1 MLSCKP
7 VAALV
12 VALSVAAAVAA
23 APASAT
29 TFCVPTF
36 HAGCPNSGGNVAQAI
51 VETAMSTNGSD
62 GIADTVLIA
71 PGTYTDTGSIQASG
85 TDPLTVRG
93 AGADQTELTSSS
105 SSNIYV
111 LDLATGNTR
120 AIDVHDLTVVVPASL
135 PDGLGVAVQNEGDT
149 LTNVDI
155 EVRNPGSNA
164 LTSWPGGGS
173 FRGGRI
179 YATGSGS
186 VGSAISVGSTATNV
200 TIEDAQIE
208 DASTPIYNSGA
219 TATLTVRG
227 TRVVDPAQAV
237 QVSAG
242 NTLIENSTIEMT
254 GPTAIYALA
263 NGAASPTISLDHI
276 TARNDGSGSSAAII
290 SQVGGGMAGGASVV
304 VRNSILRGF
313 AFGYLRQAPVG
324 PGTGNANLS
333 IAYTNQT
340 AGVPVTDS
348 GDGATALGAGNT
360 TADPQLVADMSLS
373 AGSPA
378 IDAAD
383 PASTLTTDI
392 LGAPRPV
399 DGDAVAGT
407 IADQGAYEYQPP
419 QPPQPPANPDTTP
432 PDTVAGKGPK
442 RKSAK
447 RKAKFRFSSEAGAT
461 FTCRL
466 DKGPEKP
473 CTSPAK
479 VKRLKRG
486 RHQFTVTATDAAGN
500 ADPTP
505 AKFRFRTIRKR

>member
-1 MLSCKP
+1 MSRMGLAGVGVALA
-7 VAALV
+7 VAAL
-12 VALSVAAAVAA
+12 LAAT
-23 APASAT
+23 PASAT
-29 TFCVPTF
+29 TFCVPSF
-36 HAGCPNSGGNVAQAI
+36 HTACPNSGGNVAQAN
-51 VETAMSTNGSD
+51 VETAMSSSGSD

-71 PGTYTDTGSIQASG
+71 PGTYTDSDSIHASG

-105 SSNIYV
+105 SGNIYV
-111 LDLATGNTR
+111 LDLATGNSR
-120 AIDVHDLTVVVPASL
+120 AIDIHDLTVVVPASL
-135 PDGLGVAVQNEGDT
+135 PDSLGVAVQNEGDA
-149 LTNVDI
+149 LANVDV

-173 FRGGRI
+173 FRDGRI
-179 YATGSGS
+179 HATGSGS
-186 VGSAISVGSTATNV
+186 VSTAIRVDSFATNV

-208 DASTPIYNSGA
+208 DASTPIYNTGA
-219 TATLTVRG
+219 TGTLTVRNS
-227 TRVVDPAQAV
+227 RVVDPAQPV

-242 NTLIENSTIEMT
+242 STVIANSTFEMT
-254 GPTAIYALA
+254 GPTAIYALV
-263 NGAASPTISLDHI
+263 NTAASLTVSLDHV
-276 TARNDGSGSSAAII
+276 TARNDGSGGTPAVAAH
-290 SQVGGGMAGGASVV
+290 VAAGMAGNASVV

-324 PGTGNANLS
+324 AGTGDANLS

-340 AGVPVTDS
+340 AGVPVTNS
-348 GDGATALGAGNT
+348 GDGATTLGAGNT
-360 TADPQLVADMSLS
+360 TADPQLAVDMSLP

-399 DGDAVAGT
+399 DGDGVGAS
-407 IADQGAYEYQPP
+407 IADQGAFEYQPP
-419 QPPQPPANPDTTP
+419 APPQPPANPDTTP

-447 RKAKFRFSSEAGAT
+447 RKAKFRFSSEPSAT
-461 FTCRL
+461 FSCRL
-466 DKGPEKP
+466 DKQPEKP
-473 CTSPAK
+473 CTSPAT

-486 RHQFTVTATDAAGN
+486 RHLFTVTATDAAGN